1 MRKKMIIYRL
11 LVNVL
16 CFGGG
21 VCFCALFMRLFF
33 IEPLTLD
40 QLNFLVIVF
49 VVVMITIT
57 CIANITLAKKVQS
70 HLSPLRTE
78 GITGFRAGALLL
90 LADRL
95 EHNLLSHSL
104 SLKVALAIMLMIV
117 ASVATNRF
125 YSAIS
130 EKALMD
136 IISLALVML
145 CCLPVWPWSYPPSIL
160 IMSVPL
166 GYHLTIIKKFDI
178 ATSPWNQSSENQN

>member
-21 VCFCALFMRLFF
+21 VCFCTLFMRLFF

-40 QLNFLVIVF
+40 QLDFLVIVF

-57 CIANITLAKKVQS
+57 CITDITLTKKIQS

-95 EHNLLSHSL
+95 EHNLLPHSL
-104 SLKVALAIMLMIV
+104 SPKVALALMLMI
-117 ASVATNRF
+117 ATSVATNRF
-125 YSAIS
+125 YSAIN
-130 EKALMD
+130 EKALMG
-136 IISLALVML
+136 ISLALVML
-145 CCLPVWPWSYPPSIL
+145 CRLPVWLWSYFPSIL

-166 GYHLTIIKKFDI
+166 GYHLTIMKKLDI
-178 ATSPWNQSSENQN
+178 ATSPQNQSSENQN

>member
-11 LVNVL
+11 LVNML

-21 VCFCALFMRLFF
+21 VCFCTLFMRLFF

-40 QLNFLVIVF
+40 QLNFHVIVF
-49 VVVMITIT
+49 IVVMITIT
-57 CIANITLAKKVQS
+57 CIANIALAKKIQS

-95 EHNLLSHSL
+95 EHNLLPHSL
-104 SLKVALAIMLMIV
+104 SIKVALAIILMIV

-130 EKALMD
+130 EKALMG
-136 IISLALVML
+136 ISLALVML
-145 CCLPVWPWSYPPSIL
+145 CCLPVWPWSYPHSTL

-166 GYHLTIIKKFDI
+166 GYHLTIIKK
-178 ATSPWNQSSENQN
+178 N

>member
-21 VCFCALFMRLFF
+21 VCFCTLFMRLFF

-40 QLNFLVIVF
+40 QLNFLVVVF
-49 VVVMITIT
+49 VTVMITIT
-57 CIANITLAKKVQS
+57 CIANIALAKKIQS

-90 LADRL
+90 LVDRL
-95 EHNLLSHSL
+95 EHNLLPHSL
-104 SLKVALAIMLMIV
+104 SPKVALAIILMITT
-117 ASVATNRF
+117 SVAVNRF
-125 YSAIS
+125 YGAIS
-130 EKALMD
+130 EKALMGF
-136 IISLALVML
+136 SLTTLVML
-145 CCLPVWPWSYPPSIL
+145 CCLPIWPWSYPPSIL

-166 GYHLTIIKKFDI
+166 GYHLTVMKNLISQRRHGIRVQKI
-178 ATSPWNQSSENQN
+178 